1 MQDEH
6 DSCWIDGFGP
16 VTVRRP
22 RVVAEVGELVRQAA
36 AAGHAVYSLGGRTAL
51 HVGLPPTRAGIA
63 LDLSALD
70 QLIDYPARDMTITVQ
85 AGMTVA
91 RLQQILAQENQ
102 RLPVDVPLPDRATLG
117 GAIAVNASGP
127 QRYGFG
133 TLRDYLIGI
142 TVVNDEGQEVKA
154 GGRVV
159 KNVAGYD
166 FCKLLCGSLGTL
178 AILTR
183 LTLKVRPL
191 PESSAFVVCRPSRAA
206 DLESLL
212 AKSID
217 SKVTPSAIEWIR
229 GPVWNDDPILGE
241 LTQGPYGALLLGLE
255 GTQPEVAWMV
265 NQARQEWRAQ
275 GVEAIETF
283 QGDQAPAL
291 WRRLAD
297 FASQED
303 SPLTIKANLVPSALV
318 GFVDRSLESDPECSI
333 AAHAGAGIVIARFRN
348 FDQNDVST
356 LLVKQL
362 RPLAVASGGNVV
374 IWGARDPR
382 DLTRQAIFGPDRDEM
397 SVMRAVKS
405 RFDPKGIL
413 NPGRFVYGPI

>member
-166 FCKLLCGSLGTL
+166 LCKLYTGSLGSLGIITQV
-178 AILTR
+178 
-183 LTLKVRPL
+183 TLKVRPL
-191 PESSAFVVCRPSRAA
+191 PEAATVGTFRCRLSEA
-206 DLESLL
+206 ESLL
-212 AKSID
+212 ELLHRSR
-217 SKVTPSAIEWIR
+217 TR
-229 GPVWNDDPILGE
+229 PVCLDLSSPPAAESVSDQWAVLV
-241 LTQGPYGALLLGLE
+241 GLE
-255 GTQPEVAWMV
+255 GNAEGVAWQTGQLQAELGLRSSGLTWATGGAV
-265 NQARQEWRAQ
+265 QPLYQTLTDEQARLDA
-275 GVEAIETF
+275 VLTF
-283 QGDQAPAL
+283 K
-291 WRRLAD
+291 
-297 FASQED
+297 ASML
-303 SPLTIKANLVPSALV
+303 PHRVAAFCRHAAVLPGLTHLH
-318 GFVDRSLESDPECSI
+318 
-333 AAHAGAGIVIARFRN
+333 AHAGNGIVFGYGTGD
-348 FDQNDVST
+348 FSLVSAKSMLT
-356 LLVKQL
+356 ALQE
-362 RPLAVASGGNVV
+362 AAGTEGNVTV
-374 IWGARDPR
+374 LRCPPAWKGELLLWGRPRGDAFLMRTVKEHLDPR
-382 DLTRQAIFGPDRDEM
+382 GLF
-397 SVMRAVKS
+397 
-405 RFDPKGIL
+405 
-413 NPGRFVYGPI
+413 NPGRMAFL

>member
-1 MQDEH
+1 MPTATEFLPLIARYAPEGASDLE
-6 DSCWIDGFGP
+6 DLIRS
-16 VTVRRP
+16 
-22 RVVAEVGELVRQAA
+22 AGEEGTPL
-36 AAGHAVYSLGGRTAL
+36 YPLGGETS
-51 HVGLPPTRAGIA
+51 
-63 LDLSALD
+63 LDFGVFPKKPGWGVLLANLNRV
-70 QLIDYPARDMTITVQ
+70 IDYPSRDMTITVE
-85 AGMTVA
+85 AGITM
-91 RLQQILAQENQ
+91 RSLAETLAENRQ
-102 RLPVDVPLPDRATLG
+102 WLPIDTTRDENATLG
-117 GAIAVNASGP
+117 GVVATNFSGA
-127 QRYGFG
+127 RRHGFG
-133 TLRDYLIGI
+133 TIRDYVIGI
-142 TVVNDEGQEVKA
+142 GAVDGAGVSFKG